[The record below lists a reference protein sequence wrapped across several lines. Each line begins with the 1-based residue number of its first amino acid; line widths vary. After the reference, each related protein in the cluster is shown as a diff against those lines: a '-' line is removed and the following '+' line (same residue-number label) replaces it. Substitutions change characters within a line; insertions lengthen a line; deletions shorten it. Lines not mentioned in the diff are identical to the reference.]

1 MIYSFSLFCDYKN
14 VLFGC
19 QNVSLIVTKK
29 EWCYVIADGCP
40 VEFKRFLRTCP
51 NHHHSV
57 DSVGSQKRSSTRPHH
72 RCLRKFSTFPQKS
85 NLQKCCSWP
94 PLLLSPALPLPPP
107 FTELKGILY
116 IFNASSTQIFFSTN
130 KYHKYH
136 ISRGSSLPGRL
147 QAVGQSAQ
155 QPRQLTPARR
165 ARASPTRWPGPS
177 PPRCSTPRS
186 SASSTAPSTAE
197 AVLTPSMG
205 WQTTS
210 MSLESLSSQR

>member
-1 MIYSFSLFCDYKN
+1 M
-14 VLFGC
+14 G
-19 QNVSLIVTKK
+19 
-29 EWCYVIADGCP
+29 
-40 VEFKRFLRTCP
+40 
-51 NHHHSV
+51 V

-72 RCLRKFSTFPQKS
+72 RCLRKFSTFPQNQISKS
-85 NLQKCCSWP
+85 LQKCCWWP
-94 PLLLSPALPLPPP
+94 PLLLSPALLLPPP
-107 FTELKGILY
+107 FTELK
-116 IFNASSTQIFFSTN
+116 
-130 KYHKYH
+130 
-136 ISRGSSLPGRL
+136 GRL

-186 SASSTAPSTAE
+186 SASPSTAE

-210 MSLESLSSQR
+210 MSLESLSSQRFARKQQWLSLTQGLVAQPRWTP